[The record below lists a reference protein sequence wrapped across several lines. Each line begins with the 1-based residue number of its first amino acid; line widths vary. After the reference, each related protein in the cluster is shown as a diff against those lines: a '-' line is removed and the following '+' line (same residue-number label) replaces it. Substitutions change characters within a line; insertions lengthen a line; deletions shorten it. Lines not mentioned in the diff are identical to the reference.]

1 MGNPGVETA
10 DHSVFDDHPDG
21 VIVAGPDGLV
31 EYVNPRIVAMARARD
46 DEMLGMHLS
55 VAVPFDDLNGNS
67 WYDSTHP
74 YDGLDIRTRLSE
86 SSWWSPKGSE
96 YLITASLVRDRRGGP
111 VQRVVV
117 SVRNARIR
125 NQADRERSDLVATV
139 AHELRSPLTGI
150 KGFTSTLLTKWDK
163 FSDEQRQL
171 MLETVDSDADR
182 LSRLITEL
190 LDAARID
197 AGRLTLKRGPVRL
210 DDVVRHVLTSVS
222 GGATD
227 PFEVTITDDVDLI
240 WGDSDRIH
248 QVVTNLVENALRHGF
263 GLREVVVQNT
273 VTPDFVGGV
282 SLQIHDN
289 GPGIP
294 EEMRQRVF
302 SRFWRAGPGAGS
314 GLGMYIVRGIVEE
327 HGGWIDILDAEG
339 GGAQIRVW
347 FPINE
352 PASMSD

>member
-1 MGNPGVETA
+1 MESAQRNVL
-10 DHSVFDDHPDG
+10 DDYPDG
-21 VIVAGPDGLV
+21 VIIAGPEGVV
-31 EYVNPRIVAMARARD
+31 EYVNPRIMVMARAEG
-46 DEMLGMHLS
+46 DEMIGMHLS
-55 VAVPFDDLNGNS
+55 EAVPFDDLNGNS

-74 YDGLDIRTRLSE
+74 YDGLNIRSRLLE
-86 SSWWSPKGSE
+86 SSWWSPRGSE
-96 YLITASLVRDRRGGP
+96 YLISASLVRDRRGGP
-111 VQRVVV
+111 VRRVVV

-163 FSDEQRQL
+163 FSEEQRQL
-171 MLETVDSDADR
+171 MLETVDADADR

-197 AGRLTLKRGPVRL
+197 AGRLTLKRGPVKL
-210 DDVVRHVLTSVS
+210 DEVVRHVLTSVS
-222 GGATD
+222 GGSSE
-227 PFEVTITDDVDLI
+227 PFGISIKDDLDLI

-263 GLREVVVQNT
+263 GLREVVVRNQT
-273 VTPDFVGGV
+273 HADGRGGV

-294 EEMRQRVF
+294 VEMRQRVF
-302 SRFWRAGPGAGS
+302 SRFWRSGPGAGS

-327 HGGWIDILDAEG
+327 HGGWIDIQDAQG

-352 PASMSD
+352 PDSMTD

>member
-1 MGNPGVETA
+1 M
-10 DHSVFDDHPDG
+10 DLDDFPDG
-21 VIVAGPDGLV
+21 IIIAGADGTV
-31 EYVNPRIVAMARARD
+31 EYVNKRVRAMARAEG
-46 DEMLGMHLS
+46 DEMLGMHLNQ
-55 VAVPFDDLNGNS
+55 AVPFDDLNGNS

-74 YDGLDIRTRLSE
+74 YDGIAIRTRISE
-86 SSWWSPKGSE
+86 QAWWSPKGSE
-96 YLITASLVRDRRGGP
+96 YLITATLVRDRPAGP

-117 SVRNARIR
+117 SVRNARVR
-125 NQADRERSDLVATV
+125 NQRDRERSDLVATV

-150 KGFTSTLLTKWDK
+150 KGFTSTLLTKWDR

-197 AGRLTLKRGPVRL
+197 AGRLTLKRGPVKL
-210 DDVVRHVLTSVS
+210 DEVVRHVLTNVS
-222 GGATD
+222 GGATE
-227 PFEVTITDDVDLI
+227 PFGISIGDDLELI
-240 WGDSDRIH
+240 WGDSDRIT
-248 QVVTNLVENALRHGF
+248 QVVTNLVENAMRHGF

-273 VTPDFVGGV
+273 QHPEFQGGV
-282 SLQIHDN
+282 SLQVHDN

-314 GLGMYIVRGIVEE
+314 GLGMYIVRGIVEQ
-327 HGGWIDILDAEG
+327 HGGTIEIKDAEG

-352 PASMSD
+352 PDTMTD

>member
-1 MGNPGVETA
+1 M
-10 DHSVFDDHPDG
+10 DYDDYPDG
-21 VIVAGPDGLV
+21 VIIAGADGLV
-31 EYVNPRIVAMARARD
+31 EYVNPRIKLMARAVG

-55 VAVPFDDLNGNS
+55 DAVPFDDLNGNS
-67 WYDSTHP
+67 WYDCNRP
-74 YDGLDIRTRLSE
+74 YDGLNIRTRTSE

-96 YLITASLVRDRRGGP
+96 YLITASLVRERRGGP

-150 KGFTSTLLTKWDK
+150 KGFTATLLSKWDK
-163 FSDEQRQL
+163 FTEEQRQL

-197 AGRLTLKRGPVRL
+197 AGRLTLKRGPVKL
-210 DDVVRHVLTSVS
+210 DEVVRHVLTSVS

-227 PFEVTITDDVDLI
+227 PFEVSIKDDLDLI

-248 QVVTNLVENALRHGF
+248 QVVTNLVENAMRHGF
-263 GLREVVVQNT
+263 GLKEVVVQNERH
-273 VTPDFVGGV
+273 PSYEEGV
-282 SLQIHDN
+282 ALEVHDH

-302 SRFWRAGPGAGS
+302 SRFWRSGPGAGS

-327 HGGWIDILDAEG
+327 HGGVTQIGDSEG
-339 GGAQIRVW
+339 GGARIRVW

-352 PASMSD
+352 PDSMTD

>member
-1 MGNPGVETA
+1 METV

-21 VIVAGPDGLV
+21 VIIAGPDGLV

-163 FSDEQRQL
+163 FSEQQRQL

-197 AGRLTLKRGPVRL
+197 AGRLTLKRGAVRL
-210 DDVVRHVLTSVS
+210 DDVVRHVLTNVS

-227 PFEVTITDDVDLI
+227 PFEVTIKDDVDLI

-248 QVVTNLVENALRHGF
+248 QVVTNLVENAMRHGF
-263 GLREVVVQNT
+263 GLREIVVQNT
-273 VTPDFVGGV
+273 RDPAFVGGV

-327 HGGWIDILDAEG
+327 HGGAIDIRDAEG

>member
-1 MGNPGVETA
+1 M
-10 DHSVFDDHPDG
+10 DLDDFPDG
-21 VIVAGPDGLV
+21 VIIAGPDGTV
-31 EYVNPRIVAMARARD
+31 EYVNERIRAMARAEG
-46 DEMLGMHLS
+46 DEMIGMHLDK
-55 VAVPFDDLNGNS
+55 AVPFDDLSGNS
-67 WYDSTHP
+67 WYDCTRP
-74 YDGLDIRTRLSE
+74 YDGIATRTRISE
-86 SSWWSPKGSE
+86 QAWWSPKGSE
-96 YLITASLVRDRRGGP
+96 YLITASLVRNSAAGP
-111 VQRVVV
+111 VCRVVV
-117 SVRNARIR
+117 SVRNARVR
-125 NQADRERSDLVATV
+125 NQRDRERSDLVATV

-171 MLETVDSDADR
+171 MLETVDADADR

-197 AGRLTLKRGPVRL
+197 AGRLTLRRGPVKL
-210 DDVVRHVLTSVS
+210 DEVVRRVLTNVS
-222 GGATD
+222 GGSAE
-227 PFEVTITDDVDLI
+227 PFEMRIGDDLDLI
-240 WGDSDRIH
+240 WGDSDRIT

-273 VTPDFVGGV
+273 QHADFKGGV
-282 SLQIHDN
+282 SLQVHDN

-302 SRFWRAGPGAGS
+302 SRFWRSGPGAGS

-327 HGGWIDILDAEG
+327 HGGRIDIQEAEG

-352 PASMSD
+352 PDSMTG

>member
-1 MGNPGVETA
+1 MGSAYRN
-10 DHSVFDDHPDG
+10 VFDDFPDG
-21 VIVAGPDGLV
+21 VIIAGPDGLV
-31 EYVNPRIVAMARARD
+31 EYVNPRIKVMARAEG
-46 DEMLGMHLS
+46 DEMLGMHLNE
-55 VAVPFDDLNGNS
+55 AVPFDDLNGNS
-67 WYDSTHP
+67 WYDSTRP
-74 YDGLDIRTRLSE
+74 YDGLNIRTRISE

-96 YLITASLVRDRRGGP
+96 YLITAALVRERRGGP

-163 FSDEQRQL
+163 FSEEQRQL
-171 MLETVDSDADR
+171 MLETVDADADR

-210 DDVVRHVLTSVS
+210 DEVVRHVLTNVS
-222 GGATD
+222 AGAGD
-227 PFEVTITDDVDLI
+227 PFEISIKDDLDLI

-248 QVVTNLVENALRHGF
+248 QVVTNLVENAMRHGF
-263 GLREVVVQNT
+263 GLREIVVQNT
-273 VTPDFVGGV
+273 QHPDYRGGV
-282 SLQIHDN
+282 SLQVHDN

-294 EEMRQRVF
+294 PEMRQRVF
-302 SRFWRAGPGAGS
+302 SRFWRSGPGAGS

-327 HGGWIDILDAEG
+327 HGGAIDIQDAEG

-352 PASMSD
+352 PTSMSD

>member
-1 MGNPGVETA
+1 MEPA
-10 DHSVFDDHPDG
+10 RQSVFDDYPDG
-21 VIVAGPDGLV
+21 VIIAGPAGVV
-31 EYVNPRIVAMARARD
+31 EYVNPRIKAMARAD
-46 DEMLGMHLS
+46 GDEMIGMHLS

-67 WYDSTHP
+67 WYDSTRP
-74 YDGLDIRTRLSE
+74 YDGLNIRNRISE

-96 YLITASLVRDRRGGP
+96 YLITASLVRDSRGGP

-163 FSDEQRQL
+163 FSEEQRQL
-171 MLETVDSDADR
+171 MLETVDADADR

-210 DDVVRHVLTSVS
+210 DEVVRHVLTNVS
-222 GGATD
+222 GGAGE
-227 PFEVTITDDVDLI
+227 PFEISIKDDLDLI

-248 QVVTNLVENALRHGF
+248 QVVTNLVENAMRHGF
-263 GLREVVVQNT
+263 GLREIVVQNT
-273 VTPDFVGGV
+273 VHPDYLGGV
-282 SLQIHDN
+282 SLQVHDN

-294 EEMRQRVF
+294 PEMRQRVF

-327 HGGWIDILDAEG
+327 HGGVIDIQDAAG

>member
-1 MGNPGVETA
+1 MESAHLP
-10 DHSVFDDHPDG
+10 VFDRYPDG
-21 VIVAGPDGLV
+21 VIIAGPDGLV
-31 EYVNPRIVAMARARD
+31 EYVNPRIKAMARAEG

-55 VAVPFDDLNGNS
+55 EAVPFDDLNGNS
-67 WYDSTHP
+67 WYDSTRP
-74 YDGLDIRTRLSE
+74 YEGLNIRTRLSE

-96 YLITASLVRDRRGGP
+96 YLITATLVRDRRGGD
-111 VQRVVV
+111 VQRVIV

-163 FSDEQRQL
+163 FSEEQRQL
-171 MLETVDSDADR
+171 MLETVDADADR

-197 AGRLTLKRGPVRL
+197 AGRLTLKRGPVKL
-210 DDVVRHVLTSVS
+210 DEVVRHVLTSVS
-222 GGATD
+222 GGSSE
-227 PFEVTITDDVDLI
+227 PFEISIKDGLDLI

-248 QVVTNLVENALRHGF
+248 QVVTNLVENAMRHGF
-263 GLREVVVQNT
+263 GLREIVVRNT
-273 VTPDFVGGV
+273 QHVDGREGV
-282 SLQIHDN
+282 ALQVHDN

-294 EEMRQRVF
+294 VEMRQRVF
-302 SRFWRAGPGAGS
+302 SRFWRSGPGAGS

-327 HGGWIDILDAEG
+327 HGGTIDIEDAEG

-352 PASMSD
+352 PDSMTD

>member
-1 MGNPGVETA
+1 MEPVA
-10 DHSVFDDHPDG
+10 HPVYDDYPDG
-21 VIVAGPDGLV
+21 VIIAGPEGLV
-31 EYVNPRIVAMARARD
+31 EYVNPRIVAMARAD
-46 DEMLGMHLS
+46 DGEMLGMHLS
-55 VAVPFDDLNGNS
+55 EAVPFDDLNGNS

-74 YDGLDIRTRLSE
+74 YEGLNIRTRLSE
-86 SSWWSPKGSE
+86 SSWWSPRGSE
-96 YLITASLVRDRRGGP
+96 YLITASLVRERRGGP
-111 VQRVVV
+111 VRRVVV

-163 FSDEQRQL
+163 FSEEQRQL

-210 DDVVRHVLTSVS
+210 DEVVRHVLTNISAGTS
-222 GGATD
+222 D
-227 PFEVTITDDVDLI
+227 PFEISIKDEVDLI

-248 QVVTNLVENALRHGF
+248 QVVTNLVENAMRHGF
-263 GLREVVVQNT
+263 GLREIVVQNT
-273 VTPDFVGGV
+273 EHPDFRGGV

-294 EEMRQRVF
+294 VEMRQRVF
-302 SRFWRAGPGAGS
+302 SRFWRSGPGAGS

-327 HGGWIDILDAEG
+327 HGGAIDIQDAEG

>member
-1 MGNPGVETA
+1 M
-10 DHSVFDDHPDG
+10 DYDDYPDG
-21 VIVAGPDGLV
+21 VLIAGPDGEV
-31 EYVNPRIVAMARARD
+31 EYVNSRIKSMARAVGE
-46 DEMLGMHLS
+46 EMIGMHIS
-55 VAVPFDDLNGNS
+55 EAMPFDDLNGNS
-67 WYDSTHP
+67 WYDCTKP
-74 YDGLDIRTRLSE
+74 YDGLDIRSRLSE

-96 YLITASLVRDRRGGP
+96 YLITATLVRDRPAAP
-111 VQRVVV
+111 VRRVVV
-117 SVRNARIR
+117 TVRNARIR

-163 FSDEQRQL
+163 FSDEQRQF
-171 MLETVDSDADR
+171 MLETVDADADR

-197 AGRLTLKRGPVRL
+197 AGRLTLKRGPVRI
-210 DDVVRHVLTSVS
+210 DQVVRHVLTSVS

-227 PFEVTITDDVDLI
+227 PFEISIKDDLDLI

-248 QVVTNLVENALRHGF
+248 QVVTNLIENAMRHGH
-263 GLREVVVQNT
+263 GLREIVVQNT
-273 VTPDFVGGV
+273 QHVDFRGGV
-282 SLQIHDN
+282 SFQVHDN

-302 SRFWRAGPGAGS
+302 SRFWRSGPGAGS

-327 HGGWIDILDAEG
+327 HGGAIDIQDAEG

-352 PASMSD
+352 PDTMTD

>member
-1 MGNPGVETA
+1 V
-10 DHSVFDDHPDG
+10 DLDDFPDG
-21 VIVAGPDGLV
+21 IIIAGADGTV
-31 EYVNPRIVAMARARD
+31 EYVNKRVRAMARAEG
-46 DEMLGMHLS
+46 DEMIGMHLS
-55 VAVPFDDLNGNS
+55 RAVPFDDLNGNS

-74 YDGLDIRTRLSE
+74 YDGIAIRTRISE
-86 SSWWSPKGSE
+86 QAWWSPKGSE
-96 YLITASLVRDRRGGP
+96 YLITATLVRDRPGGP

-117 SVRNARIR
+117 SVRNARVR
-125 NQADRERSDLVATV
+125 NQRDRERSDLVATV

-163 FSDEQRQL
+163 FSEEQRQL

-197 AGRLTLKRGPVRL
+197 AGRLTLRRGPVKL
-210 DDVVRHVLTSVS
+210 DEVVRHVLTNVS
-222 GGATD
+222 GGSD
-227 PFEVTITDDVDLI
+227 EPFQISIRDDLDLI
-240 WGDSDRIH
+240 WGDSDRIT
-248 QVVTNLVENALRHGF
+248 QVVTNLVENAMRHGF
-263 GLREVVVQNT
+263 GLRQVVVQNE
-273 VTPDFVGGV
+273 PHADLRDGV
-282 SLQIHDN
+282 LLQVHDH

-302 SRFWRAGPGAGS
+302 SRFWRSGPGAGS

-327 HGGWIDILDAEG
+327 HGGRIEITDAEG

-352 PASMSD
+352 PDSMTD

>member
-1 MGNPGVETA
+1 M
-10 DHSVFDDHPDG
+10 DYDDYPDG
-21 VIVAGPDGLV
+21 VIIAGPDGIV
-31 EYVNPRIVAMARARD
+31 EYVNPRIKIMARAVG

-67 WYDSTHP
+67 WYDCCEP
-74 YDGLDIRTRLSE
+74 YDGLNIRKRISE
-86 SSWWSPKGSE
+86 ASWWSPKGSE
-96 YLITASLVRDRRGGP
+96 YLITASLVRHRRGGP
-111 VQRVVV
+111 VQRVIV

-163 FSDEQRQL
+163 FSEEQRQL
-171 MLETVDSDADR
+171 MLETVDADADR

-197 AGRLTLKRGPVRL
+197 AGRLTLRRGPVKL
-210 DDVVRHVLTSVS
+210 DEIVRHVLTNVS

-227 PFEVTITDDVDLI
+227 PFEISIKDDLDLI
-240 WGDSDRIH
+240 WGDGDRIT
-248 QVVTNLVENALRHGF
+248 QVVTNLVENAMRHGF
-263 GLREVVVQNT
+263 GLREIVVQNT
-273 VTPDFVGGV
+273 RHDDGTEGV
-282 SLQIHDN
+282 SLQVHDH

-302 SRFWRAGPGAGS
+302 SRFWRSGPGAGS
-314 GLGMYIVRGIVEE
+314 GLGMYIVRGIVEQ
-327 HGGWIDILDAEG
+327 HGGGIQILGAEG

-352 PASMSD
+352 PDSMTD

>member
-1 MGNPGVETA
+1 M
-10 DHSVFDDHPDG
+10 DYDDYPDG
-21 VIVAGPDGLV
+21 VIIAGADGV
-31 EYVNPRIVAMARARD
+31 VNYVNSRIKVMARAKG
-46 DEMLGMHLS
+46 DEMIGMHLS
-55 VAVPFDDLNGNS
+55 EAVPFDDLNGNS
-67 WYDSTHP
+67 WYDCTRP
-74 YDGLDIRTRLSE
+74 YEGLNVRSRLSE

-96 YLITASLVRDRRGGP
+96 YLITAALVRDRRAGP
-111 VQRVVV
+111 VQRVIV

-163 FSDEQRQL
+163 FSEEQRQL
-171 MLETVDSDADR
+171 MLETVDADADR

-197 AGRLTLKRGPVRL
+197 AGRLTLKRGPVKL
-210 DDVVRHVLTSVS
+210 DEVVRHVLTSAS
-222 GGATD
+222 GGTGV
-227 PFEVTITDDVDLI
+227 PFEISNKDGLDLI

-248 QVVTNLVENALRHGF
+248 QVVTNLVENAMRHGF
-263 GLREVVVQNT
+263 GLREVVLQNA
-273 VTPDFVGGV
+273 DHDDGRGGV
-282 SLQIHDN
+282 SLEIHDK

-302 SRFWRAGPGAGS
+302 SRFWRSGPGAGS

-327 HGGWIDILDAEG
+327 HGGFIEIGDAEG

-352 PASMSD
+352 PDSMTD

>member
-1 MGNPGVETA
+1 
-10 DHSVFDDHPDG
+10 
-21 VIVAGPDGLV
+21 
-31 EYVNPRIVAMARARD
+31 MARAID
-46 DEMLGMHLS
+46 DEMIGMHLS
-55 VAVPFDDLNGNS
+55 KAVPFDDLNGNS
-67 WYDSTHP
+67 WFDTTRP
-74 YDGLDIRTRLSE
+74 YDGLSTRTRISE
-86 SSWWSPKGSE
+86 QAWWSPKGSE
-96 YLITASLVRDRRGGP
+96 YLITAALVRERPGGRI
-111 VQRVVV
+111 VKVIV
-117 SVRNARIR
+117 SVRNARVR
-125 NQADRERSDLVATV
+125 NQRDRERSDLVATV

-163 FSDEQRQL
+163 FSEEQRQL

-197 AGRLTLKRGPVRL
+197 AGRLTLRRGPVKL
-210 DDVVRHVLTSVS
+210 DEVVRRVLTNVS
-222 GGATD
+222 GGSSD
-227 PFEVTITDDVDLI
+227 PFEISINDDLALI
-240 WGDSDRIH
+240 WGDSDRIT
-248 QVVTNLVENALRHGF
+248 QVVTNLVENAMRHGH
-263 GLREVVVQNT
+263 GLREIVVQNT
-273 VTPDFVGGV
+273 KHPDYQGGV
-282 SLQIHDN
+282 SLQVHDN

-327 HGGWIDILDAEG
+327 HGGKIDIQDAEG

-352 PASMSD
+352 PDSMTD